1 MVLSLEA
8 AEKVD
13 SKEKLEVDDEQ
24 YPLLPSSVLEFRL
37 KRRKAVVG
45 QFMGLARSLWYYLS
59 IQHVLNIL

>member
-8 AEKVD
+8 TEEVD

-24 YPLLPSSVLEFRL
+24 YPLLPSSILEFRL
-37 KRRKAVVG
+37 ECWKAVIR

-59 IQHVLNIL
+59 IRRVLNIL